1 MNQLIYRLHEQ
12 RGFLYKTLLL
22 ALLAAIPFS
31 TSCEHSDEDVNAT
44 PYGYVQFKVVKASML
59 EESTRATD
67 ALDYLAEAHK
77 IRVVMQHE
85 GSTITQTLPLM
96 SYDSESAEWGLRSE
110 KLQLIAGS
118 YNIIGYYL
126 YDNLDRELL
135 SGGAS
140 GEFIVKEGGLT
151 VKAVG
156 VEVVE
161 RGKVTFRLNKEFTR
175 AGGDYSF
182 ASIRSID
189 ISVRNKF
196 SSVTTTLE
204 ALEVVHHEELLE
216 GEADP
221 TLGNGSYYVT
231 AYAECDAASWLEA
244 GNYTVTSYTT
254 YSDKS
259 GKRALETASIAEY
272 GVEFSIS
279 DNLTTNDVEIPIL
292 LSETAAHI
300 ADYMALKAIWMA
312 MDGPNWTFHG
322 EEYQAGTNWN
332 FNKDIDLWGQQP
344 GVSLDGSGRV
354 VGLNLSGF
362 GARGVLPEAVGEL
375 TELRLLYLGNHNE
388 LIGGYDASTN
398 GRIDALDYHRQML
411 EYDARE
417 ALSPELREVINRDP
431 EQRPILSSRIE
442 RKDVAFGNYTNGITG
457 ISRAVMRLKRLE
469 QLFIANC
476 PITPEEFFVDISSES
491 KYADEASEWSWA
503 NLESLTDVEIY
514 NCPNLDR
521 LPCEMLAGLPN
532 IQSLNLSLNRNIS
545 GEQLKADWEA
555 IIDGRSGATIQILYL
570 GYNNLK
576 ETPSHDYLKR
586 MTKLGYLDCTNNQ
599 LEVVHPFGKEVSLA
613 TVYLDNNRIER
624 LYAAEDG
631 YFSGLSQ
638 METFSCNNNL
648 LTELPDIFTARS
660 IYVMSSVSFSN
671 NQISSF
677 ENGSAWQGVNTA
689 TLNLSNNRL
698 TTLPPELL
706 GSGSI
711 IETLILSGNGM
722 RSIAPGAMTGR
733 NSATLTTI
741 DLSFNRLSSIPESD
755 FSAENLPYLYGID
768 LSSNAFSEFPYAP
781 LSIDRLTVMSIRQ
794 QRDDE
799 GNRTLREW
807 PTGIGTCPRMAAFY
821 IGSND
826 LRKIEDTI
834 SPYILL
840 FEIKDNPN
848 ISIDLSNVCP
858 YIEMGYYE
866 LIYDSTQDI
875 RGCDALNLD

>member
-1 MNQLIYRLHEQ
+1 MNRLLHRLQ
-12 RGFLYKTLLL
+12 ALVVLTAL
-22 ALLAAIPFS
+22 ALGI
-31 TSCEHSDEDVNAT
+31 SCETSQEADNAT
-44 PYGYVQFKVVKASML
+44 RYGYVQFKVVKASML
-59 EESTRATD
+59 EEQTRATD
-67 ALDYLAEAHK
+67 ALNWLSDAHK

-85 GSTITQTLPLM
+85 GSTITQTLPLS
-96 SYDSESAEWGLRSE
+96 SYDNQSAEWGLRSE

-118 YNIIGYYL
+118 YNIIGYYI
-126 YDNLDRELL
+126 YDNLDQELI

-140 GEFIVKEGGLT
+140 GEFIVEQGGLT
-151 VKAVG
+151 VKPVG

-161 RGKVTFRLNKEFTR
+161 RGKVTFRLTKEFTR
-175 AGGDYSF
+175 AEHDYSF

-189 ISVRNKF
+189 ICVRNKF
-196 SSVTTTLE
+196 SGATTTLE
-204 ALEVVHHEELLE
+204 KLEVVHREDVLE
-216 GEADP
+216 GVADP
-221 TLGNGSYYVT
+221 TLGNGDYYVT
-231 AYAECDAASWLEA
+231 AYAECNTESWLEA
-244 GNYTVTSYTT
+244 GNYVVTSYTT
-254 YSDKS
+254 YSDKD
-259 GKRALETASIAEY
+259 GKRPLETASLADY
-272 GVEFSIS
+272 DVEFAVS
-279 DNLTTNDVEIPIL
+279 DNHTTRDVELPIL
-292 LSETAAHI
+292 LLETAANI
-300 ADYMALKAIWMA
+300 ADYMALKAIWSA
-312 MDGPNWTFHG
+312 MDGPNWSFHG
-322 EEYQAGTNWN
+322 EEYSAGTNWN

-362 GARGVLPEAVGEL
+362 GARGVVPEAIGEL

-388 LIGGYDASTN
+388 LIGGYDSSQN
-398 GRIDALDYHRQML
+398 ERIDALDYHRQML

-417 ALSPELREVINRDP
+417 ALSPELREVINRDS
-431 EQRPILSSRIE
+431 EQRPILSSRAE
-442 RKDVAFGNYTNGITG
+442 RKDVAFGNFTNGITG
-457 ISRAVMRLKRLE
+457 ISRAMMRLVKLE
-469 QLFIANC
+469 QFFIANS
-476 PITPEEFFVDISSES
+476 PITPESFFVELDSES
-491 KYADEASEWSWA
+491 KYADEASTWSWTNFTA
-503 NLESLTDVEIY
+503 LSDVEIY

-521 LPCEMLAGLPN
+521 LPIELLTLLPN

-545 GEQLKADWEA
+545 GEQIKADWEA
-555 IIDGRSGATIQILYL
+555 IIDGNSGATIQILYL
-570 GYNNLK
+570 GFNNLR

-586 MTKLGYLDCTNNQ
+586 MSKLGYLDCTNNQ
-599 LEVVHPFGKEVSLA
+599 LRVVHPFGKEVSLV

-631 YFSGLSQ
+631 YFCGLSQ
-638 METFSCNNNL
+638 METLSCNNNL

-660 IYVMSSVSFSN
+660 VHVVSSVSFSH
-671 NQISSF
+671 NQIASL
-677 ENGSAWQGVNTA
+677 ENGSEWRGINTA

-698 TTLPPELL
+698 TTLPPEIL

-711 IETLILSGNGM
+711 IETLVLSGNGM
-722 RSIAPGAMTGR
+722 RSIAPGAMIGR

-741 DLSFNRLSSIPESD
+741 DLSFNRLSEIPYTD

-768 LSSNAFSEFPYAP
+768 LSSNAFSAFPYAP

-826 LRKIEDTI
+826 LRNIEDTI